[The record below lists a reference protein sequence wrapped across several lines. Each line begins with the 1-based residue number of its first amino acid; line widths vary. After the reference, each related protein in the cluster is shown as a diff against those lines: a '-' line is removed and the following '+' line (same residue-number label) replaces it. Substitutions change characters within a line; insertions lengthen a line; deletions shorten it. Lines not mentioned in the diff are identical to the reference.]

1 MDTRRILATLLLLS
15 ATLFAAPSAEDIY
28 KRSVKV
34 LSFEKIKFHVTSRM
48 KSKNYSE
55 VQRFSLA
62 NYSHADESA
71 SLICFLA
78 PKSVKGTAILL
89 KKDAQSSSTLV
100 YFPSLGRSRIV
111 PKRDEDNEAFGLG
124 LSFSEMQNQAKSLT
138 QLSDVIR
145 GKKSYY
151 KIAKEGKKHKTI
163 YLIDKKTMVIK
174 EMDIYEGEQLIKKVI
189 VDKFALLHHKPFI
202 IKWHI
207 EDFVKQKETSYSVDT
222 KSISTAFSKDIFK
235 RSAIS
240 HCR

>member
-1 MDTRRILATLLLLS
+1 MDTRRILITLFLFS
-15 ATLFAAPSAEDIY
+15 TTLFAAPSAEDIY

-34 LSFEKIKFHVTSRM
+34 LSFEKIKFQVTSRM

-62 NYSHADESA
+62 NYSQADESA

-89 KKDAQSSSTLV
+89 KKSAQSSSTLV

-124 LSFSEMQNQAKSLT
+124 LSFSEMQNQSQSLIR
-138 QLSDVIR
+138 LADVIR

-163 YLIDKKTMVIK
+163 YLINKRTMVIK
-174 EMDIYEGEQLIKKVI
+174 EMDIYKGEQLIKKVI
-189 VDKFALLHHKPFI
+189 IDKFALLHHKPFI

-207 EDFVKQKETSYSVDT
+207 EDFVKQKETAYSVDT
-222 KSISTAFSKDIFK
+222 KSIHTAFSKNIFK
-235 RSAIS
+235 RRAIS